1 MESCYYYT
9 ISLGFEQGRF
19 ELVADGARDRPKL
32 LSMYTIYNLL
42 TAAGMLLLLPYFF
55 VRGLLR
61 GESFG
66 HARER
71 LGWSFPPELQ
81 NGQRTIPRDGA
92 IWLHAV
98 SVGEVQ
104 AALPLASRLQERFP
118 QRPLVISTTTTTGQ
132 KLAHERLPSA
142 DAFLYFPLDW
152 KGPVTRALKAVH
164 PAAVVIME
172 TEIWPNFLRQS
183 RRAGV
188 PVIFVNGRLSE
199 KSFRGFRRGVSLS
212 GGVLQGFL
220 TRILKDATL
229 FLMQSE
235 KDAER
240 LLQLGAEPKRVIV
253 TGNLKYDLG
262 ASAPTPLSDW
272 LGRALARYERAPVVV
287 AGSVLLGEVEA
298 VLRAFASVECSFPRA
313 LLVLAP
319 RKPDHFDAVARIV
332 AASRRTS
339 IRRSAITLCEDCQA
353 TLSEPGSV
361 FLLDSVGELA
371 GLYRLAD
378 TVFVGGSL
386 VPGGGH
392 NLLEPA
398 AYRKPPVY
406 GPFMENFQEI
416 SAIFLEAGAAIQV
429 TNAEELSAVWLQLLS
444 DRERSAQKGAA
455 AYALVEQN
463 RGATARVLVHIEQIV
478 TQARS
483 VV

>member
-1 MESCYYYT
+1 
-9 ISLGFEQGRF
+9 
-19 ELVADGARDRPKL
+19 
-32 LSMYTIYNLL
+32 MYTIYNLL
-42 TAAGMLLLLPYFF
+42 TAAGMILLLPYFF
-55 VRGLLR
+55 IRGLLR

-71 LGWSFPPELQ
+71 LGWSFPPELR
-81 NGQRTIPRDGA
+81 NGRRSLPREGA

-104 AALPLASRLQERFP
+104 AALPLASRLRERFP
-118 QRPLVISTTTTTGQ
+118 RRPLVISTTTTTGQ

-152 KGPVTRALKAVH
+152 KGPVSRALRTVR

-172 TEIWPNFLRQS
+172 TEIWPNFLHQS

-199 KSFRGFRRGVSLS
+199 KSFRGFRRALSLS
-212 GGVLQGFL
+212 GGLLQGFL

-240 LLQLGAEPKRVIV
+240 LLQLGADPKRVIV

-262 ASAPTPLSDW
+262 DSAPTPLSDW
-272 LGRALARYERAPVVV
+272 LEQAMARHERVPAVV
-287 AGSVLLGEVEA
+287 AGSVLLGEVEP
-298 VLRAFASVECSFPRA
+298 VLRAFASVECRFPRA
-313 LLVLAP
+313 LLILAP
-319 RKPDHFDAVARIV
+319 RKPDHFDAVARMV
-332 AASRRTS
+332 ADSRKTL
-339 IRRSAITLCEDCQA
+339 IRRSEITLSDDCQA

-398 AYRKPPVY
+398 AHRKPPVY

-416 SAIFLEAGAAIQV
+416 SAKFLEAGAAIQV
-429 TNAEELSAVWLQLLS
+429 RNAEELGTVWLELLS
-444 DRERSAQKGAA
+444 DRGRSAQKGAA
-455 AYALVEQN
+455 AHALVEQN
-463 RGATARVLVHIEQIV
+463 RGATARVLAHIEQIV
-478 TQARS
+478 RPERG

>member
-1 MESCYYYT
+1 
-9 ISLGFEQGRF
+9 
-19 ELVADGARDRPKL
+19 
-32 LSMYTIYNLL
+32 MYTIYNLL
-42 TAAGMLLLLPYFF
+42 TAAGMLLLLPYFL

-61 GESFG
+61 GESLG

-71 LGWSFPPELQ
+71 LGWSFPPELR
-81 NGQRTIPRDGA
+81 NGRRNMPQEGA

-104 AALPLASRLQERFP
+104 AALPLASRLRERFP

-152 KGPVTRALKAVH
+152 KGPVTRALKAVR

-199 KSFRGFRRGVSLS
+199 KSFRGFRRAVSLS

-235 KDAER
+235 QDAER
-240 LLQLGAEPKRVIV
+240 LLRLGADPKRVMV

-262 ASAPTPLSDW
+262 DSAPTPLSGW
-272 LGRALARYERAPVVV
+272 LEKGIARPERGPVVV
-287 AGSVLLGEVEA
+287 AGSVLLGEVEP
-298 VLRAFASVECSFPRA
+298 VLRAFESVESGFPRA

-332 AASRRTS
+332 AASRRTL
-339 IRRSAITLCEDCQA
+339 IRRSKITLSEDCQA
-353 TLSEPGSV
+353 AFSEPGSV

-386 VPGGGH
+386 VPSGGH

-398 AYRKPPVY
+398 AYSKPPVY
-406 GPFMENFQEI
+406 GPYMENFGEI
-416 SAIFLEAGAAIQV
+416 SAKFMAAGAALQV
-429 TNAEELSAVWLQLLS
+429 RNAEELGRVWLELLS
-444 DRERSAQKGAA
+444 DQARSAQKGAA
-455 AYALVEQN
+455 AHALVEQN
-463 RGATARVLVHIEQIV
+463 RGATARVLGHIEQIV
-478 TQARS
+478 ARARS

>member
-1 MESCYYYT
+1 
-9 ISLGFEQGRF
+9 
-19 ELVADGARDRPKL
+19 
-32 LSMYTIYNLL
+32 MYTIYNLL
-42 TAAGMLLLLPYFF
+42 TAAGMILLLPYFL

-71 LGWSFPPELQ
+71 LGWSFPPELR
-81 NGQRTIPRDGA
+81 NGQRSLPREGA

-104 AALPLASRLQERFP
+104 AALPLASRLRERYP
-118 QRPLVISTTTTTGQ
+118 HRPLVISTTTTTGQ
-132 KLAHERLPSA
+132 RLAHERLPSA

-152 KGPVTRALKAVH
+152 RGPVTRALKAVQ

-199 KSFRGFRRGVSLS
+199 KSFRGFRRALSLS

-240 LLQLGAEPKRVIV
+240 LLQLGADPKRVIV

-262 ASAPTPLSDW
+262 DSAPTPLSDW
-272 LGRALARYERAPVVV
+272 LERAMARHERSPVVV
-287 AGSVLLGEVEA
+287 AGSVLLGEVEP
-298 VLRAFASVECSFPRA
+298 VLRAFANVGCRFPRA

-319 RKPDHFDAVARIV
+319 RKPDHFDAVARMV
-332 AASRRTS
+332 ADSRKTL
-339 IRRSAITLCEDCQA
+339 IRRSETTLSEDCQA

-371 GLYRLAD
+371 SLYRLAD

-398 AYRKPPVY
+398 ACRKPPVY

-416 SAIFLEAGAAIQV
+416 SAKFLAAGAAIQV
-429 TNAEELSAVWLQLLS
+429 RSAEELGTVWLELLS
-444 DRERSAQKGAA
+444 DRARSAQKGAA
-455 AYALVEQN
+455 AHALVEQN
-463 RGATARVLVHIEQIV
+463 RGATVRVLAHIEQIV
-478 TQARS
+478 AQARS
-483 VV
+483 AV

>member
-1 MESCYYYT
+1 
-9 ISLGFEQGRF
+9 
-19 ELVADGARDRPKL
+19 
-32 LSMYTIYNLL
+32 MYTIYNLL
-42 TAAGMLLLLPYFF
+42 TAAGMILLLPYFL

-71 LGWSFPPELQ
+71 LGWSFPPELR
-81 NGQRTIPRDGA
+81 NGQRSLPREGA

-104 AALPLASRLQERFP
+104 AALPLASRLRERYP
-118 QRPLVISTTTTTGQ
+118 HRPLVISTTTTTGQ
-132 KLAHERLPSA
+132 RLAHERLPSA

-152 KGPVTRALKAVH
+152 RGPVTRALKAVQ

-199 KSFRGFRRGVSLS
+199 KSFRGFRRALSLS

-240 LLQLGAEPKRVIV
+240 LLQLGADPKRVIV

-262 ASAPTPLSDW
+262 DSAPTPLSDW
-272 LGRALARYERAPVVV
+272 LERAMARHERSPVVV
-287 AGSVLLGEVEA
+287 AGSVLLGEVEP
-298 VLRAFASVECSFPRA
+298 VLRAFTNVGCRFPRA

-319 RKPDHFDAVARIV
+319 RKPDHFDAVARMV
-332 AASRRTS
+332 ADLRKTL
-339 IRRSAITLCEDCQA
+339 IRRSEISLSEDCQE
-353 TLSEPGSV
+353 TLSEPCSV

-398 AYRKPPVY
+398 AHRKPPVY

-416 SAIFLEAGAAIQV
+416 SAKFLEAGAAIQV
-429 TNAEELSAVWLQLLS
+429 RSAEELGAVWLELLS
-444 DRERSAQKGAA
+444 DRARSAQKGAA
-455 AYALVEQN
+455 AHALVEQN
-463 RGATARVLVHIEQIV
+463 RGATVRVLAHIEQIV
-478 TQARS
+478 AQARS
-483 VV
+483 AV

>member
-1 MESCYYYT
+1 
-9 ISLGFEQGRF
+9 
-19 ELVADGARDRPKL
+19 
-32 LSMYTIYNLL
+32 MYIVYNLL
-42 TAAGMLLLLPYFF
+42 TAVGMLLLLPYFF

-61 GESFG
+61 GESLG

-71 LGWSFPPELQ
+71 LGWNFPSELR
-81 NGQRTIPRDGA
+81 NGRRNMPQEGA

-104 AALPLASRLQERFP
+104 AALPLASRLRERFP
-118 QRPLVISTTTTTGQ
+118 QHSLVISTTTTTGQ

-152 KGPVTRALKAVH
+152 KGPVTRALKAVR

-199 KSFRGFRRGVSLS
+199 KSFRGFRRVVSLS

-220 TRILKDATL
+220 TRILNDATL

-240 LLQLGAEPKRVIV
+240 LLQLGADPEKVIV
-253 TGNLKYDLG
+253 AGNLKYDLG
-262 ASAPTPLSDW
+262 DSAPTPLSNW
-272 LGRALARYERAPVVV
+272 LEKAIARHERGPVVV
-287 AGSVLLGEVEA
+287 AGSVLVGEVEP
-298 VLRAFASVECSFPRA
+298 VLRAFASVEGHFPRA

-319 RKPDHFDAVARIV
+319 RKPDHFDAVARMV
-332 AASRRTS
+332 AASRRAV
-339 IRRSAITLCEDCQA
+339 IRRSTV
-353 TLSEPGSV
+353 TLSEDGQATFSDPGSV
-361 FLLDSVGELA
+361 LLLDSVGELA
-371 GLYRLAD
+371 GVYRLAD

-398 AYRKPPVY
+398 AHRKPPVY
-406 GPFMENFQEI
+406 GPYMENFQEI
-416 SAIFLEAGAAIQV
+416 SAKFLEAGAAIQV
-429 TNAEELSAVWLQLLS
+429 RNEQELGAVWLQLLS
-444 DRERSAQKGAA
+444 DRGRSAQKGATA
-455 AYALVEQN
+455 HALVEQN
-463 RGATARVLVHIEQIV
+463 RGATARVLAHIEGIV
-478 TQARS
+478 AHARS